1 MLKKNKIKLISALLL
16 GGSSIVIAYASQ
28 PQLGAA
34 GILPWGKGSMN
45 KFQAISTNGFKNKQR
60 AMIKQFD
67 SNFIRAAYID
77 ATAIGALA
85 KVEDKGYQTP
95 NVLIFGFADI
105 DASKINDKME
115 QAIAKATNLAANG
128 TVNLL
133 SVGGG
138 AVDNSKINSS
148 SVDSVVSNVSS
159 QIDNYNKSHSIP
171 IDGVDLDLEGNIDS
185 NTTKALAA
193 KFKSKGYIVTGAPQ
207 VNSNSGSISSAS
219 PSNLVLTSGGTAN
232 SYQAAITAGL
242 FDALFIQTYN
252 SGGFTI
258 DNISENDPKFYT
270 AVTDALAKVDNQ
282 LQCDG
287 DDDVDI
293 CIPSKTKVVVGTV
306 ANAGAA
312 GNDANMFKV
321 HGSSYDQGKV
331 LGQLSSDIDTLASK
345 YAPVEYAGI
354 MVWATTNDYDPAEPV
369 WGDRWAVPGAFTT
382 TILNKNIPARKANPD
397 PVKPLPPAPKP
408 TPKSGEFIYPDSIDS
423 YQAGTIVYSCVG
435 DGWYRYQ
442 CKSWPYSPWCKLS
455 KYDPSSSPSELSSQ
469 AWDKLDTTPI
479 IAGSCPTPSPTP
491 APTPT
496 PSANYTLEVTNNSTS
511 LGVTITS
518 ISNGQVSVG
527 QLDYLSPKV
536 GKSYG
541 PATNPSVSAI
551 EGASGL
557 GAHWITYSGGPS
569 GDCPKFNFNMYS
581 HIIINADTKQCE
593 VKQ

>member
-45 KFQAISTNGFKNKQR
+45 KFQAISTNGFKNKKR

-77 ATAIGALA
+77 ASAPTALA
-85 KVEDKGYQTP
+85 KIENKGYQTP

-105 DASKINDKME
+105 NTSSMSSTMQK
-115 QAIAKATNLAANG
+115 AIEKAANLASVG
-128 TVNLL
+128 TINLL
-133 SVGGG
+133 SIGGQN
-138 AVDNSKINSS
+138 ATSTMN
-148 SVDSVVSNVSS
+148 VDSVVNNVSN
-159 QIDNYNKSHSIP
+159 QIDNYNKSHSVP
-171 IDGVDLDLEGNIDS
+171 IDGVDLDLENNITSD
-185 NTTKALAA
+185 TIKTLAA

-207 VNSNSGSISSAS
+207 VYLNTGSNISSTS
-219 PSNLVLTSGGTAN
+219 PNNLVLTSGGSVN

-242 FDALFIQTYN
+242 FDVLFIQTYN
-252 SGGFTI
+252 TSGFTI
-258 DNISENDPKFYT
+258 DNISEKDPKFYT
-270 AVTDALAKVDNQ
+270 AVTNALAKVDNQ
-282 LQCDG
+282 LQC

-312 GNDANMFKV
+312 ANTSNIF
-321 HGSSYDQGKV
+321 GAYQTNYNQATV
-331 LGQLSSDIDTLASK
+331 LGQLSSDIDALANK
-345 YAPVEYAGI
+345 YAPVEYAGV
-354 MVWATTNDYDPAEPV
+354 MMWATTNDYDPA
-369 WGDRWAVPGAFTT
+369 DYNDSSAKAGAFTT
-382 TILNKNIPARKANPD
+382 TILNKSIPNRKANPD
-397 PVKPLPPAPKP
+397 PVKPVPPAPQP
-408 TPKSGEFIYPDSIDS
+408 TPKPGEFIYPDSIDS

-442 CKSWPYSPWCKLS
+442 CKSGLAAWCENSAYSPAGTNGDS
-455 KYDPSSSPSELSSQ
+455 
-469 AWDKLDTTPI
+469 AWQKLDTSPVS
-479 IAGSCPTPSPTP
+479 AGSCPTP
-491 APTPT
+491 TPT
-496 PSANYTLEVTNNSTS
+496 PSGPSYTLEVTNNSTS

>member
-45 KFQAISTNGFKNKQR
+45 KFQAISTNGFKNKKR
-60 AMIKQFD
+60 AMIKLFD

-77 ATAIGALA
+77 ATAIEALA

-95 NVLIFGFADI
+95 NVLIFGF
-105 DASKINDKME
+105 SKIDVPSMNSQME

-128 TVNLL
+128 TINLL
-133 SVGGG
+133 SVGG
-138 AVDNSKINSS
+138 ATEDFKTINLG

-159 QIDNYNKSHSIP
+159 QIDNYNKNHSIP

-193 KFKSKGYIVTGAPQ
+193 KFKGKGYIVTGAPQ
-207 VNSNSGSISSAS
+207 VYLSSGSNISSAS
-219 PSNLVLTSGGTAN
+219 PNNLVLTSGGSAN

-252 SGGFTI
+252 TSGFTI
-258 DNISENDPKFYT
+258 DNISENNLKFYT
-270 AVTDALAKVDNQ
+270 AVTNALAKVDNQ
-282 LQCDG
+282 LQC

-312 GNDANMFKV
+312 GNSSNMFEV
-321 HGSSYDQGKV
+321 HGSRYDQTKV
-331 LGQLSSDIDTLASK
+331 LGQLSSDINALASK
-345 YAPVEYAGI
+345 YAPVEYAGV
-354 MVWATTNDYDPAEPV
+354 MMWATTNDYDPADNP
-369 WGDRWAVPGAFTT
+369 WYDTWAVPGAFTT
-382 TILNKNIPARKANPD
+382 TILNKSIPNRKANPD
-397 PVKPLPPAPKP
+397 PVKPVPPAPKP
-408 TPKSGEFIYPDSIDS
+408 TPKPGEFIYPDSIDS
-423 YQAGTIVYSCVG
+423 YQAGTIVYACEG
-435 DGWYRYQ
+435 GGYYRYQ
-442 CKSWPYSPWCKLS
+442 CKDLPSAAWCTLS
-455 KYDPSSSPSELSSQ
+455 GFAPGSDHEGM

-496 PSANYTLEVTNNSTS
+496 PSANYTLEVTNNGSY
-511 LGVTITS
+511 GVQITT
-518 ISNGQVSVG
+518 ISNNQSSIG
-527 QLDYLSPKV
+527 QLDYLGPKAS
-536 GKSYG
+536 KSYG
-541 PATNPSVSAI
+541 PTTNPSVSPI
-551 EGASGL
+551 EGKNGL
-557 GAHWITYSGGPS
+557 VAHWITYAGGPT
-569 GDCPKFNFNMYS
+569 GDCPKFNFNSYS
-581 HIIINADTKQCE
+581 HIFINTDTNQCE